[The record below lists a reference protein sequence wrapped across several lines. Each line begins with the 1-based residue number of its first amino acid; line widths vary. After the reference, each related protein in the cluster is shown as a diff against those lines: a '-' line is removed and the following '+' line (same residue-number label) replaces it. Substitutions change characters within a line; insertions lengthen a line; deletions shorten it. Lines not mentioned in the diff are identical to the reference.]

1 MQTNE
6 YGMVEKTK
14 GELVR
19 CKDCNYFLY
28 LNALMP
34 DGATETS
41 HICWR
46 TKYEVG
52 EDDYCSNAK
61 RKKDE

>member
-1 MQTNE
+1 MRE
-6 YGMVEKTK
+6 YIDCYGVCT

-19 CKDCNYFLY
+19 CRDCNYFLY

-34 DGATETS
+34 DGTTETS